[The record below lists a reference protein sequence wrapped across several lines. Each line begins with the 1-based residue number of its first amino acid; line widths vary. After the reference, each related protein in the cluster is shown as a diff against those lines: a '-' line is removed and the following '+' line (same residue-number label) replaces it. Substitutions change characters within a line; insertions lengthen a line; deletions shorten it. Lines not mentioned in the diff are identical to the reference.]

1 MPQAGIHSMVGMAV
15 RKWTPKAEWL
25 MLGIVLGNLFPD
37 TDNLVV
43 AIATLAKLP
52 TEGIHRTFTHSLFT
66 VVVILAIFYLTA
78 ALSKKR
84 RWLNF
89 GIGMGVGVLM
99 HILLDLLLWFNGV
112 AILWPIP
119 SWIDLWS
126 WYTPPVWLSNLLL
139 TGEYLFFALYFL
151 LLASLARRQKTDA
164 GFHLTL
170 RIWTILQFILFAVL
184 TVLVFVMSKG
194 FTTLNGLVYL
204 LSLALA
210 IGVTIRMR
218 GTIGFSTT

>member
-1 MPQAGIHSMVGMAV
+1 MPQAGIHSLVGMAV
-15 RKWTPKAEWL
+15 RKWTPRVEWL

-43 AIATLAKLP
+43 AIATVAKLP

-66 VVVILAIFYLTA
+66 VVAILAVFYLVA
-78 ALSKKR
+78 ALTKKR

-89 GIGMGVGVLM
+89 GIGMGVGVSM

-112 AILWPIP
+112 ALLWPIP
-119 SWIDLWS
+119 SWVDLWS
-126 WYTPPVWLSNLLL
+126 WYTPPVWLNNLLL
-139 TGEYLFFALYFL
+139 TGEYLFFALYFI
-151 LLASLARRQKTDA
+151 LLAALARRQKTD
-164 GFHLTL
+164 GEYQKTL
-170 RIWTILQFILFAVL
+170 LIWTIIQFVLFAVL
-184 TVLVFVMSKG
+184 TVLVFEMSKG
-194 FTTLNGLVYL
+194 FTTLNGLIYL

-218 GTIGFSTT
+218 RTVESSAA

>member
-1 MPQAGIHSMVGMAV
+1 MPQAGIHSIVGMAV
-15 RKWTPKAEWL
+15 RKWTPKVEWL

-43 AIATLAKLP
+43 AVATLAKLP

-66 VVVILAIFYLTA
+66 VVAMLAIFYLVA

-126 WYTPPVWLSNLLL
+126 WYTPPLWLSNLLL

-164 GFHLTL
+164 GYQNTL
-170 RIWTILQFILFAVL
+170 RIWTIIQFVLFAVL

-194 FTTLNGLVYL
+194 FTTLNGLIYL

-218 GTIGFSTT
+218 GTIEFAI

>member
-1 MPQAGIHSMVGMAV
+1 
-15 RKWTPKAEWL
+15 
-25 MLGIVLGNLFPD
+25 
-37 TDNLVV
+37 
-43 AIATLAKLP
+43 
-52 TEGIHRTFTHSLFT
+52 
-66 VVVILAIFYLTA
+66 
-78 ALSKKR
+78 
-84 RWLNF
+84 
-89 GIGMGVGVLM
+89 M